1 MKRRSLKKRKGV
13 PICTFP
19 ASKPNSRVIR
29 VEGLLERDFCYH
41 LEFASSVVEYDSQ
54 PYPLRYIF
62 DGQEHYYTADFFVL
76 YTDGT
81 KKLFEVKDS
90 RYLDDE
96 TKELLN
102 IVEEFANAGGYE
114 FEIITEKTIRE
125 RPLFTNLKHLWDS
138 KQSETLSE
146 ENLDAVKFLLGNGNK
161 LLSKDLQRL
170 TGLMTVDIYKLIAD
184 GLINV
189 DIHRVILGPMCAL
202 ELSNG

>member
-1 MKRRSLKKRKGV
+1 MKRRNLKNRKGI

-19 ASKPNSRVIR
+19 ASKPYSRLIR

-41 LEFASSVVEYDSQ
+41 LELASSVVEYDSQ
-54 PYPLRYIF
+54 PLPLKYIV
-62 DGQEHYYTADFFVL
+62 DGQAHHYTADFFVL
-76 YTDGT
+76 YNDGT

-102 IVEEFANAGGYE
+102 IVEEFANASGYE
-114 FEIITEKTIRE
+114 FEVITEKTIRE
-125 RPLFTNLKHLWDS
+125 RPLFTNLKHLWDA
-138 KQSETLSE
+138 KQSNSLPE
-146 ENLDAVKFLLGNGNK
+146 ESLDVVKLILGNGNK
-161 LLSKDLQRL
+161 VLSKDLQGL

-184 GLINV
+184 GVISV
-189 DIHRVILGPMCAL
+189 DIHREILGPMCEL